1 MCEALAEEDLK
12 RPKAQGVR
20 KGSCRRFF
28 ARDLCVEGARG
39 VVNRIGYADR
49 LVKFDID

>member
-1 MCEALAEEDLK
+1 MCEALAEEDFK

-20 KGSCRRFF
+20 KGACRGFS

-49 LVKFDID
+49 FAKFDID